1 MTLGSKGLKGRRD
14 KGWHSMNGQN
24 LHIPIHKAIEHK
36 CKVFFYYFILNNL
49 KGTSASVTVTIL
61 KKFTDA

>member
-36 CKVFFYYFILNNL
+36 CKVFF
-49 KGTSASVTVTIL
+49 TIL
-61 KKFTDA
+61 F